1 MRKLLWII
9 LNSDAEQ
16 FTFILNK
23 LQLQVKFIS
32 FCNVVALFFMVNI
45 VLENLIIC
53 HNDPK
58 YQNSEALKALLN

>member
-53 HNDPK
+53 HNDP
-58 YQNSEALKALLN
+58 